1 MSDAKR
7 QILEMLETGTI
18 TGEDAERLLEAL
30 GDETETAPENPMPNS
45 AREAASNVK
54 ENVKDFVPQLT
65 LHPEHEPVDLEKIL
79 GEPPVTDTVQETVKG
94 IFGAAKEAI
103 SSAKQAVS
111 KLSQIDTK
119 LTAQGSQKF
128 SCDNLNEINVQWAA
142 CEVLVQNWDGDT
154 VCVTEYANR
163 PLDPNECMVTQ
174 DDEGTLTIL
183 WSERKNENAFLNP
196 LQKRLVIE
204 LPQQL
209 ASLDTMEIHTGS
221 AKIQLNT
228 PQTSFDTIEL
238 SAGSG
243 AVFVSGVTAD
253 DFQVKTGSGA
263 ITLSQVECDNL
274 NAHTGSG
281 SIHAEQLQAETVELE
296 SGSGSITA
304 DSIVSAEDV
313 QLHTASG
320 SVKLTANELPECAE
334 LHSVS
339 GSVTVTLPGEP
350 EGGFTVEYDTVSGK
364 FHCDFPLE
372 DAELDKRSGSG
383 TYGDGACELKL
394 STTTGSMKICNA

>member
-18 TGEDAERLLEAL
+18 TQEDAERLLEAL
-30 GDETETAPENPMPNS
+30 GDETETAPENPMSNS
-45 AREAASNVK
+45 VREAASNVK

-79 GEPPVTDTVQETVKG
+79 GETPVTDTVQETVKG

-119 LTAQGSQKF
+119 LTAQGSQSF
-128 SCDNLNEINVQWAA
+128 SCDNLNEINVQWAS

-163 PLDPNECMVTQ
+163 PLDPDECMVTQ

-183 WSERKNENAFLNP
+183 WNELNNTNGFLNP

-209 ASLDTMEIHTGS
+209 KSLDTMEIHTGS
-221 AKIQLNT
+221 AQIHLNT
-228 PQTSFDTIEL
+228 PQTAFDTLELGTGSGKITLNDTTADSIELGTGSGKIEL
-238 SAGSG
+238 SR
-243 AVFVSGVTAD
+243 VQCD
-253 DFQVKTGSGA
+253 D
-263 ITLSQVECDNL
+263 L

-281 SIHAEQLQAETVELE
+281 AIHAEQLQAETVELE
-296 SGSGSITA
+296 CGSGSITV
-304 DSIVSAEDV
+304 DGIVSAEDV
-313 QLHTASG
+313 HLHTASG

-339 GSVTVTLPGEP
+339 GSVTVALPHEP
-350 EGGFTVEYDTVSGK
+350 EGGFTVEYDTVSGR

-372 DAELDKRSGSG
+372 AAKLSQRSGTG
-383 TYGDGACELKL
+383 TYGDGECELTL
-394 STTTGSMKICNA
+394 ATTTGSLKICRA